1 MLKLLL
7 LKILL
12 RFMKVKKWCYLQEPY
27 SSIILSSLICE
38 EYQGLN
44 CPYPLLYIIF
54 FLKMIVVIMGLNLI
68 VFLFM
73 NYLVVM

>member
-12 RFMKVKKWCYLQEPY
+12 SFMKVKKRCYLQEPY

-44 CPYPLLYIIF
+44 CPYPLLYIIIF
-54 FLKMIVVIMGLNLI
+54 FKNDCCNHGT
-68 VFLFM
+68 
-73 NYLVVM
+73 

>member
-12 RFMKVKKWCYLQEPY
+12 RFMKVKKRCYLQEPY

-54 FLKMIVVIMGLNLI
+54 FKK
-68 VFLFM
+68 
-73 NYLVVM
+73 